1 MKQSTAARQA
11 FEESGV
17 ALRVVPNAKKTA
29 VVGMHGEAVKLK
41 VASPALEG
49 KANAAL
55 LAFVAQTVGKSGTAE
70 LVSGAK
76 TRDKVVRFSGLSA
89 VELRRK
95 LLESVTARGL
105 S

>member
-1 MKQSTAARQA
+1 MKQSPATRQA

-17 ALRVVPNAKKTA
+17 ALRVVPNAKRTA

-49 KANAAL
+49 KANAAV
-55 LAFVAQTVGKSGTAE
+55 LAFVEQTVGESGTAE

-89 VELRRK
+89 VELRRR
-95 LLESVTARGL
+95 LLASVTARNL

>member
-1 MKQSTAARQA
+1 M
-11 FEESGV
+11 
-17 ALRVVPNAKKTA
+17 ALRVVPNAKRTA

-49 KANAAL
+49 KANAAV
-55 LAFVAQTVGKSGTAE
+55 LAFVEQTVGESGSAE

-76 TRDKVVRFSGLSA
+76 TRDKIVRFSGLSA

-95 LLESVTARGL
+95 LLALVTARDL

>member
-1 MKQSTAARQA
+1 M
-11 FEESGV
+11 
-17 ALRVVPNAKKTA
+17 ALRVVPNAKRTA

-49 KANAAL
+49 KANAAV
-55 LAFVAQTVGKSGTAE
+55 LAFVEQTVGESGSAE

-76 TRDKVVRFSGLSA
+76 TRDRVVRFSGLSA
-89 VELRRK
+89 LELRRR
-95 LLESVTARGL
+95 LLASVIARNL